1 MRQCPVQVL
10 QKAGPV
16 TFGNAH
22 SAVRGLV
29 VPAGIERRSTGMRA
43 QIVDQQLFLPSDAV
57 RAPVLPEVA
66 ESLVPNQA
74 GKQIIDDGR
83 NGVVSAEAGVQAVL
97 HVLLLVLMKSRQG
110 STASGSC
117 CDRSVVYG

>member
-1 MRQCPVQVL
+1 MRQCPVQAFEISN
-10 QKAGPV
+10 QIG
-16 TFGNAH
+16 
-22 SAVRGLV
+22 RG
-29 VPAGIERRSTGMRA
+29 
-43 QIVDQQLFLPSDAV
+43 V
-57 RAPVLPEVA
+57 RAPVLPEAA